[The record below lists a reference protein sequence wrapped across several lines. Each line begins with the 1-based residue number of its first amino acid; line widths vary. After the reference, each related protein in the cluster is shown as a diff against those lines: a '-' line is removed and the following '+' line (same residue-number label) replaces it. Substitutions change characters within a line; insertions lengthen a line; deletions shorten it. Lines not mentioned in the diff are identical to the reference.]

1 MQIIDLVNSQLVA
14 ITPEMPLFQVQ
25 ELFETSVLDSLPVV
39 NQSREVL
46 GLLRKKVLQSTLAQ
60 VNKGNLDI
68 TQLMDRDIIILSS
81 HLLFEEIHH
90 LIHQH
95 KLSFEA
101 RFGHQNHYEL
111 QQIFPVVNEYRQLV
125 GILPLALYEQLEKDK
140 EMIMMMQSALDTM
153 LECVIVVNKQGKIV
167 LMNRAYGDFLGV
179 NAHDVIGQPVTDLI
193 ENSRLHLVAQT
204 GKPEVSEIQRIKN
217 HNCIV
222 SRVPMMKNGRIIGA
236 MGKVVFKD
244 VKELNQL
251 IYKHTKIHSELSTGR
266 NESRKEQSG
275 KYTLENIIG
284 GNEVMKNLKSMALKA
299 AKGSSTVLILGESGT
314 GKEVFAQAIFFASS
328 RRQGPFIKVNC
339 AAVPENLLESEL
351 FGYDEGAFTGARK
364 GGKPGKFELAHGG
377 TIFLDEIGDM
387 SMTMQSKLLRVLQ
400 EREFE
405 RVGSTKTS
413 KVDVRVIAA
422 TNRDLEKM
430 VAEGNFRLDLFY
442 RLNIITLQIPPLRE
456 RKEDI
461 PLLVEMLLEKIKQ
474 HVPHGVEGISAQAL
488 RILFDYSWPGNIRE
502 LENILERA
510 INLID
515 DERYIMPE
523 HLPAKLNR
531 TTIPE
536 PQAES
541 AKKLAG
547 LLGDTE
553 KQAIY
558 RALELSGGN
567 KSKAAKLLGIHRS
580 GFYQKLQKYNIQ

>member
-1 MQIIDLVNSQLVA
+1 MQIIDLVSSQLVA

-81 HLLFEEIHH
+81 QLLFEEIHH

-101 RFGHQNHYEL
+101 RFGQQNHYEL

-125 GILPLALYEQLEKDK
+125 GILPLPLYEQLEKDK

-153 LECVIVVNKQGKIV
+153 LECVVVVNKQGKIV

-179 NAHDVIGQPVTDLI
+179 NAHEVIGQPITDLI

-251 IYKHTKIHSELSTGR
+251 IYKHTKIHNELSSGR
-266 NESRKEQSG
+266 NESRKEQTG

-284 GNEVMKNLKSMALKA
+284 ENEVMKKLKNMALKA

-314 GKEVFAQAIFFASS
+314 GKEVFAQAIFSASS
-328 RRQGPFIKVNC
+328 RRNGPFVKVNC

-461 PLLVEMLLEKIKQ
+461 PLLADMLLEKIKQ
-474 HVPHGVEGISAQAL
+474 HVPHGVEGVSAQAL
-488 RILFDYSWPGNIRE
+488 RSLFDYSWPGNIRE

-510 INLID
+510 INLIE

-523 HLPAKLNR
+523 HLPSKLNHQVL
-531 TTIPE
+531 PE

-541 AKKLAG
+541 SKKLAG

-558 RALELSGGN
+558 RALELAGGN